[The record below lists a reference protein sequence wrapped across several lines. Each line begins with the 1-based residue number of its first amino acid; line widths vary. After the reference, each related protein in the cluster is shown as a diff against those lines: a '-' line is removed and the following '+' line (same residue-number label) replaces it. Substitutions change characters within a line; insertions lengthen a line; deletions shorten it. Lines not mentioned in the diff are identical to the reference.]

1 MTIRCLI
8 QKRPRQ
14 PEDIQVLPVAYE
26 KTLGTLSLEDR
37 DDPLTELVAKQVI
50 EIRQRSGLDFPIG
63 DQEAR
68 VSIKKKQ
75 PQKT

>member
-1 MTIRCLI
+1 MRKRWERSASKIATIP
-8 QKRPRQ
+8 Q
-14 PEDIQVLPVAYE
+14 
-26 KTLGTLSLEDR
+26 
-37 DDPLTELVAKQVI
+37 TELVAKQVI

>member
-1 MTIRCLI
+1 
-8 QKRPRQ
+8 
-14 PEDIQVLPVAYE
+14 VAYE

-50 EIRQRSGLDFPIG
+50 EIRQRSGPDFPIG

-68 VSIKKKQ
+68 VPLKRNNPKR
-75 PQKT
+75 PTWRP